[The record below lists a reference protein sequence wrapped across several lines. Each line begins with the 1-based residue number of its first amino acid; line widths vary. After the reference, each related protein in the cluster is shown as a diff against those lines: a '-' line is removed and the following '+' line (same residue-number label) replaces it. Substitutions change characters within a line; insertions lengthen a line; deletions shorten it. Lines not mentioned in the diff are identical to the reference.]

1 MARSHLTLAALATAA
16 IADLDVVRTAAFG
29 SGSGSDFSSALLT
42 GRDGR
47 VWVIRVPRNP
57 RAEAEQ
63 SADLVALRA
72 LSPGVRARLPFSV
85 SAFAGQVPFQGT
97 RAIVYEFVH
106 GDKLPLQ
113 RVDPTLA
120 ASVGRAIAAIHQ
132 LPTTFVTDAGLPT
145 MTAVE
150 SLRATLSIVDRA
162 SATGL
167 VPALLL
173 SRWEAATEDHLLWQF
188 QPTVINGE
196 LSADSILSDGGSVS
210 GVLGWQELRV
220 GDPAKDVCWLLSAPA
235 ESADAALDAYMAA
248 RGGTDRQLRHRAVL
262 YAELELARWLLH
274 GTEVRD
280 TSIVDDAVAMM
291 HGLVDRVQNDVM
303 NPIGPQTMPTPTV
316 SEVEA
321 LLDAAERR
329 TGTA

>member
-16 IADLDVVRTAAFG
+16 VADLDVARATAFG
-29 SGSGSDFSSALLT
+29 SNSGGDFSSALLT

-47 VWVIRVPRNP
+47 DWVIRMPRNP

-72 LSPGVRARLPFSV
+72 LSPGVRARLPFAV
-85 SAFAGQVPFQGT
+85 STFAGQVPFQGS
-97 RAIVYEFVH
+97 RAVVYEYVH
-106 GDKLPLQ
+106 GDKVPLQ

-120 ASVGRAIAAIHQ
+120 ASIGRAIAAIHQ

-150 SLRATLSIVDRA
+150 SLRATLSIIDRA

-167 VPALLL
+167 VPALLQ
-173 SRWEAATEDHLLWQF
+173 SRWEAATDDHLLWQF

-196 LSADSILSDGGSVS
+196 LSAESILSAGDAVS
-210 GVLGWQELRV
+210 GVLGWQELRI
-220 GDPAKDVCWLLSAPA
+220 GDPAKDLCWLLSAPT

-248 RGGTDRQLRHRAVL
+248 RGGTDRQLKHRAVL

-280 TSIVDDAVAMM
+280 TSIVDDAVAML

-303 NPIGPQTMPTPTV
+303 NPISPQTMPTPTV

-329 TGTA
+329 TGSA